1 MSSIAIPASLGTA
14 DQQAEQATS
23 AVDASLVA
31 VPEIRLPVDA
41 RGLALGIV
49 AAFASVLALWLAQAF
64 VVPLLLGIPIIVI
77 VKVVSQHIKQ
87 LHPIAEL
94 LGD

>member
-41 RGLALGIV
+41 RGLAIV

-77 VKVVSQHIKQ
+77 VKVVSQHITQ